1 MSDTVDDAAWPPQL
15 NNPSLV
21 GQRRRVRSLGERS
34 GSGVAA
40 APIPTRVKA
49 GDIHV

>member
-15 NNPSLV
+15 NN
-21 GQRRRVRSLGERS
+21 RVAGWATSPGPLARQKS

-40 APIPTRVKA
+40 APIPTQVKA